1 MSLARKCDRCGKYYD
16 GVICHIT
23 VESRN
28 PEFTD
33 DYYDLC
39 RECKSEF
46 EEFMKGVKP
55 KNLLERILSAVDR
68 KKALKDCY
76 QTSYYAMLN
85 EKRRE
90 ETGSKG

>member
-16 GVICHIT
+16 GVRCRIT

-33 DYYDLC
+33 DEYDLC
-39 RECKSEF
+39 DPCKLEF
-46 EEFMKGVKP
+46 EEFMKGAKP

>member
-1 MSLARKCDRCGKYYD
+1 MSLARKCDRCGVYYD
-16 GVICHIT
+16 GVKCHLT

-39 RECKSEF
+39 GPCKLEF
-46 EEFMKGVKP
+46 DEFMKGVKP
-55 KNLLERILSAVDR
+55 KNLVERISGLT
-68 KKALKDCY
+68 KKKLMKECY
-76 QTSYYAMLN
+76 QISYHALLN
-85 EKRRE
+85 DKRRE